1 MSDEHEHHHHD
12 HPHDRGH
19 KHDHGDHGHDHDP
32 ALETQDAG
40 SQALSEALRSS
51 FAVVK
56 IVMVLMVLAFFGS
69 GFFTVG
75 PQEKAVILRFGK
87 PVGEG
92 ENRLLNAGL
101 HWSFPYPIDEVVKI
115 PITEQQVVSSTI
127 GWYLTTPE
135 QELSGEEMPAGPS
148 LNPAIDGYVI
158 TGDRNIIHTRAT
170 LRYHIQ
176 DPFNFTFNF
185 VAASNTVQNVLN
197 NSLLYTAA
205 RYNVDDILLNRIA
218 EFSEA
223 VQERVEEQ
231 AEEQHLGIVVEQCL
245 VESRPPRQLQAIFD
259 QVTIA
264 RQNRNKALIDAN
276 SYTNQILSQADG
288 QASII
293 ISQASL
299 AGANY
304 VTNALAEAKR
314 FTDLLPLYQ
323 SDPHLFT
330 QQYVVKAMGAALT
343 NTEKWAEPTSDSGK
357 STEVRLMLNREPPQ
371 PKAAAGP

>member
-1 MSDEHEHHHHD
+1 MSEEHSHHHHPHDHD
-12 HPHDRGH
+12 HPHDQGAEH
-19 KHDHGDHGHDHDP
+19 SPSADP
-32 ALETQDAG
+32 APETQDAS

-92 ENRLLNAGL
+92 ENRLLAAGL

-115 PITEQQVVSSTI
+115 PITEQQIVSSTI
-127 GWYLTTPE
+127 GWYRTTPE
-135 QELSGEEMPAGPS
+135 QELSGEELPAGPS
-148 LNPAIDGYVI
+148 LNPAIDGYLI
-158 TGDRNIIHTRAT
+158 TGDRNIIHSRAT

-205 RYNVDDILLNRIA
+205 RFKVDDVLLNQVAAFR
-218 EFSEA
+218 EA
-223 VQERVEEQ
+223 VQDRVEEL
-231 AEEQHLGIVVEQCL
+231 AEEQHLGIIVEQCD
-245 VESRPPRQLQAIFD
+245 VESRPPRQLQAVFD

-276 SYTNQILSQADG
+276 SYTNEVLSQALG
-288 QASII
+288 TSSTIINQASVT
-293 ISQASL
+293 S
-299 AGANY
+299 ANY
-304 VTNALAEAKR
+304 VTNMVAEARR
-314 FTDLLPLYQ
+314 FNDLLPIYQ
-323 SDPHLFT
+323 SDPGLFT
-330 QQYVVKAMGAALT
+330 QQYLVKAMGEALT
-343 NTEKWAEPTSDSGK
+343 NVEKWAQPTSENGK

-371 PKAAAGP
+371 PKAAAGS